1 MLIYKTTN
9 KINGKF
15 YIGQQVGDDEEY
27 IGSGKLIK
35 SAIEKYGK
43 ESFTKD
49 ILEECA
55 TRDEM
60 NEREIYW
67 IDKLKSL
74 TPNGY
79 NIHPGGYGGYNEQA
93 VIANKKR
100 KGKTWEEIYGPEGLK
115 IMKEVVKKTAKANGD
130 RLRKHIQENG
140 AWNKGKTG
148 YKMPPCSEERKHN
161 ISKANMGKT
170 VTKETRTQ
178 IRETLKDVWNDPD
191 SVFNSTEY
199 RNKLSEAQKK
209 SWAKRQITKERFLE
223 VFTTDKPVTE
233 KCVDLGVSLPT
244 YYKYRKQYGN

>member
-15 YIGQQVGDDEEY
+15 YVGQQVGSDEKY

-35 SAIEKYGK
+35 YAIEKYGK
-43 ESFTKD
+43 ENFTKE

-67 IDKLKSL
+67 IDKLN
-74 TPNGY
+74 PPY

-100 KGKTWEEIYGPEGLK
+100 KGKTWEEIYSPEGLK
-115 IMKEVVKKTAKANGD
+115 VVRVAAIKNGKRFGD
-130 RLRKHIQENG
+130 IGKKHIQEHG
-140 AWNKGKTG
+140 PWNKGKTG
-148 YKMPPCSEERKHN
+148 YKMPPCSEEKKRK
-161 ISKANMGKT
+161 ISEAQVGKT
-170 VTKETRTQ
+170 ITKEAKAKASKTVSAQ
-178 IRETLKDVWNDPD
+178 WSDPN
-191 SVFNSTEY
+191 SVYNTPEY
-199 RNKLSEAQKK
+199 REKLSEGLRKR
-209 SWAKRQITKERFLE
+209 WAKRQITKERFLE
-223 VFTTDKPVTE
+223 VFIIDKSVTE

-244 YYKYRKQYGN
+244 YYKYRKQYGK